1 MLFTIY
7 VYACTCVLIII
18 IILTYCAQGH
28 YSVFQ
33 NVGILGD
40 KVLECRE
47 FVTFFI
53 QVMTTS

>member
-1 MLFTIY
+1 MMTQTFVQEQGRVSTH
-7 VYACTCVLIII
+7 
-18 IILTYCAQGH
+18 GH
-28 YSVFQ
+28 YSIFQ

-53 QVMTTS
+53 HVMTTS